1 MVKKIVLGFVVLLL
15 LLVATVIAVPFI
27 FKDKINAKVKD
38 EINRQL
44 NAKVEYGD
52 FSLSLIRSFPNFSFS
67 LNELSIIG
75 IKDFEGDT
83 LTHIKQLSF
92 TIDLMSVINGSTYKV
107 LAVELNEPFV
117 HGIVNYSGKKNWD
130 ITKSTAS
137 TSSSPFSIQLK
148 KSSITDG
155 TVWYEDKPGNLS
167 AKATQLN
174 FEGSGN
180 ITQDLYDLATKTNIG
195 ELTIKSGGINY
206 LSKAKVEAT
215 VNMGIDNI
223 NNKYTFKEN
232 NISVNALQLAF
243 DGFIQS
249 KKNELVT
256 DIKFK
261 SPQTDFKNILS
272 LVPVVYK
279 TDFEKVSASGSLALD
294 GFVKGNY
301 TDKTYPA
308 FKLNLEVNNGKF
320 KYPTLPLAVSNVNI
334 AALFTKPQGG
344 LDATLI
350 DINKLHAEIG
360 TDAIDARV
368 AIQTPV
374 SNPNVRADIKAKVD
388 LANVLKLVPM
398 EDVRSLSGLL
408 KLDLNFKGKQS
419 DIDAKNYEAIIADG
433 NASVTNL
440 IYDSKE
446 APMPVKV
453 SNMQMQFTPRNLVLN
468 AFAAKIGK
476 SDINATGTL
485 DNFMS
490 YAFGKGDLLG
500 NLKLNCGVFDA
511 NEWLQKDKVS
521 ATNTSKTEYFKVPA
535 HIDFTATANFGRI
548 YYEKLLLNNVHGNV
562 LVRDESIRLS
572 DLYADV
578 LGGNATLEVIYN
590 TKNKDYPDVSFTYD
604 INNFDIQQ
612 TYNLVG
618 MAPKMAPVIKYLQGT
633 FSSDM
638 KGAGKLNRDMSVDYS
653 SLTGDGKIEIPSA
666 KIVGLPILTEVTKLA
681 KIPALQNLEIK
692 DGWTLLKFKNGK
704 VNIDPTDI
712 KFGNG
717 YNINLKGANGFDQSI
732 DYNFRLD
739 VPSKELGPAASVA
752 QNMLAKVPGAGATLP
767 EVVGFVFNATG
778 TAEKPQVKL
787 TKVLAGGSS
796 VKDVVNNAIDDA
808 KQKAEE
814 EARKQAEEIKQKAEA
829 ELQKQKQAAEQA
841 VQKAKEEAERKARE
855 AAEKAKK
862 EAEQKVKDLIKFPKK

>member
-1 MVKKIVLGFVVLLL
+1 MVKKVVLGFVALLVLLL
-15 LLVATVIAVPFI
+15 AAVIAVPFV
-27 FKDKINAKVKD
+27 FKDKINTKVKA

-67 LNELSIIG
+67 LNDLSVVG
-75 IKDFEGDT
+75 INEFKGDT

-92 TIDLMSVINGSTYKV
+92 TIDLMSVINGSTYKI
-107 LAVELNEPFV
+107 LAVDLNSPYV
-117 HGIVNYSGKKNWD
+117 HGIVSYSGKANWQ
-130 ITKSTAS
+130 ITKP
-137 TSSSPFSIQLK
+137 TSGTTSSPFSIQLK
-148 KSSITDG
+148 KSAITNG
-155 TVWYEDKPGNLS
+155 FIWYEDKPGNLS
-167 AKATQLN
+167 ARAEQID
-174 FEGSGN
+174 FQGSGN
-180 ITQDLYDLATKTNIG
+180 ITQDLYDLNTKTKIG
-195 ELTIKSGGINY
+195 ELTIKSGGISY
-206 LSKAKVEAT
+206 LSRAKVEAT
-215 VNMGIDNI
+215 VNIGVDNL
-223 NNKYTFKEN
+223 NDKYTFKEN
-232 NISVNALQLAF
+232 NISINALQLAF
-243 DGFIQS
+243 DGYLQS
-249 KKNELVT
+249 NKSELIT
-256 DIKFK
+256 DLKFK

-272 LVPVVYK
+272 LIPAVYK
-279 TDFEKVSASGSLALD
+279 TDFDKVSASGSLALD
-294 GFVKGNY
+294 GFVKGEY
-301 TDKTYPA
+301 TNKTYPA
-308 FKLNLEVNNGKF
+308 FKLNLTVNNGKF
-320 KYPTLPLAVSNVNI
+320 KYPTLPVAVSNVNI
-334 AALFTKPQGG
+334 IALASKPQGE
-344 LDATLI
+344 LDATKI
-350 DINKLHAEIG
+350 EINKLHAEIG
-360 TDAIDARV
+360 TDPIDAQI

-374 SNPNVRADIKAKVD
+374 SNPNVQADVKAKVN

-408 KLDLNFKGKQS
+408 KLDLDFRGKQS
-419 DIDAKNYEAIIADG
+419 DIDAKNYEAIVADG
-433 NASVTNL
+433 NASITNL
-440 IYDSKE
+440 VYDSKE
-446 APMPVKV
+446 APMPIKV
-453 SNMQMQFTPRNLVLN
+453 TSMQMQFTPRNLVLN
-468 AFAAKIGK
+468 AFSAKIGK

-490 YAFGKGDLLG
+490 YSFGKGDLLG

-511 NEWLQKDKVS
+511 NEWLQKDKAS
-521 ATNTSKTEYFKVPA
+521 NTDTSNTEYFKVPA

-562 LVRDESIRLS
+562 LIRDEALHLS
-572 DLYADV
+572 NLYADV
-578 LGGNATLEVIYN
+578 LGGNATVDVVYN

-618 MAPKMAPVIKYLQGT
+618 IAPKMAPVIKYLKGS

-666 KIVGLPILTEVTKLA
+666 KIVGLPVLTEVTKLA

-704 VNIDPTDI
+704 VNVDPTDI

-717 YNINLKGANGFDQSI
+717 YSINLRGANGFDQTI
-732 DYNFRLD
+732 DYDFRLD

-752 QNMLAKVPGAGATLP
+752 QNMLAKIPGAGATLP

-814 EARKQAEEIKQKAEA
+814 EARKQAEEMKQKAEA
-829 ELQKQKQAAEQA
+829 ELQKQKLAAEQA